1 MRSYATSV
9 RAVKTQVPLQL
20 VEKKEDEE
28 PDNKNT
34 NKKSLKGMSDT
45 ADRSI
50 KIKGNTIK

>member
-1 MRSYATSV
+1 V
-9 RAVKTQVPLQL
+9 RTQVPLQL

-50 KIKGNTIK
+50 KIKGKNKK